1 MTLHIE
7 EIFYFSFCMLNLL
20 LYMNILRFL
29 LLFIVFKF
37 NFLIAAEPLPFN
49 NIVLHKNPLQVSQV
63 KFKDFDSKDIVL
75 NKNDG
80 KIKILN
86 FWATWCAPC
95 KEEMPSLDK
104 FNNENPNFLVYPIN
118 LEKINQNKTK
128 KFYDDLNIKNLNI
141 FFDPEFQLAKQFKLR
156 GVPTT
161 VFINQKGQE
170 FARVLGDIDFSD
182 KNFIKWLNQFN

>member
-1 MTLHIE
+1 
-7 EIFYFSFCMLNLL
+7 
-20 LYMNILRFL
+20 MNISRFF
-29 LLFIVFKF
+29 LFQLVFFTFLKF
-37 NFLIAAEPLPFN
+37 NFLFAAEPLPFN

-104 FNNENPNFLVYPIN
+104 FNVKNPEFLVYPIN
-118 LEKINQNKTK
+118 LEKINQKKTK
-128 KFYDDLNIKNLNI
+128 KFYDDLNIQNLKI

-161 VFINQKGQE
+161 IFINQKGQE
-170 FARVLGDIDFSD
+170 FARVIGDVDFSD
-182 KNFIKWLNQFN
+182 KNFIKWLNNFY

>member
-1 MTLHIE
+1 
-7 EIFYFSFCMLNLL
+7 
-20 LYMNILRFL
+20 MNILRFL
-29 LLFIVFKF
+29 ILSIFFNF

-63 KFKDFDSKDIVL
+63 KFKDFYLKDIEL

-95 KEEMPSLDK
+95 KKEMPSLDK
-104 FNNENPNFLVYPIN
+104 FQARNQDILVFPIN
-118 LEKINQNKTK
+118 VDKPNKEKTNKFFK
-128 KFYDDLNIKNLNI
+128 DLNIENLQI
-141 FFDPEFQLAKQFKLR
+141 YFDHELQLVNQFKLR

-161 VFINQKGQE
+161 ILINKNGSE
-170 FARVLGDIDFSD
+170 FARITGDINFDD
-182 KNFIKWLNQFN
+182 KKFIQWLNQFK

>member
-1 MTLHIE
+1 
-7 EIFYFSFCMLNLL
+7 
-20 LYMNILRFL
+20 MNISRFF
-29 LLFIVFKF
+29 LFQLVFFTFLKF
-37 NFLIAAEPLPFN
+37 NFLSAAEPLQFN

-86 FWATWCAPC
+86 FWATWYAPC

-104 FNNENPNFLVYPIN
+104 FNVKNPEFLVYPIN
-118 LEKINQNKTK
+118 LEKINQKKTK
-128 KFYDDLNIKNLNI
+128 KFYDDLNIQNLKI
-141 FFDPEFQLAKQFKLR
+141 FFDPEFKLAKQFKLR

-170 FARVLGDIDFSD
+170 FARVLGDINFDD
-182 KNFIKWLNQFN
+182 KNFIKWLNTFR

>member
-1 MTLHIE
+1 
-7 EIFYFSFCMLNLL
+7 
-20 LYMNILRFL
+20 MNILRFL
-29 LLFIVFKF
+29 LLFIFFKF

-63 KFKDFDSKDIVL
+63 KFKDFHLKDIQI

-95 KEEMPSLDK
+95 RKEMPSLDK
-104 FNNENPNFLVYPIN
+104 FQAKNKDILVFPIN
-118 LEKINQNKTK
+118 VDKPNKEKTNKFFK
-128 KFYDDLNIKNLNI
+128 DLNIKNLQI
-141 FFDPEFQLAKQFKLR
+141 YFDHELKLVNKFKLR

-161 VFINQKGQE
+161 ILINKNGHE
-170 FARVLGDIDFSD
+170 FARIKGDINFDD
-182 KNFIKWLNQFN
+182 KKFIQWLNQFK

>member
-1 MTLHIE
+1 
-7 EIFYFSFCMLNLL
+7 MLNL
-20 LYMNILRFL
+20 
-29 LLFIVFKF
+29 FIYEYFKVFFIPIIFFTFIKF
-37 NFLIAAEPLPFN
+37 NFLTAAEPLPFN

-95 KEEMPSLDK
+95 KKEMPSLDK
-104 FNNENPNFLVYPIN
+104 FSLNNQDFLVFPIN
-118 LEKINQNKTK
+118 LEKINKEKTL
-128 KFYDDLNIKNLNI
+128 KFYEDLNIKNLKI
-141 FFDPEFQLAKQFKLR
+141 FFDPEFILAKQFKLR

-161 VFINQKGQE
+161 VFLNQKGQE
-170 FARVLGDIDFSD
+170 FARVLGDIDFND
-182 KNFIKWLNQFN
+182 KNFIKWLNNYK

>member
-1 MTLHIE
+1 
-7 EIFYFSFCMLNLL
+7 
-20 LYMNILRFL
+20 MNISRFF
-29 LLFIVFKF
+29 LFQLFFFTLIKF
-37 NFLIAAEPLPFN
+37 NFLTAAEPLPFN

-104 FNNENPNFLVYPIN
+104 FNVKNPDFLVYPIN
-118 LEKINQNKTK
+118 LEKINQKKTK
-128 KFYDDLNIKNLNI
+128 KFYDDLNIQNLKI

-161 VFINQKGQE
+161 IFINQKGQE
-170 FARVLGDIDFSD
+170 FARVIGDVDFSD
-182 KNFIKWLNQFN
+182 KNFIKWLNNFY

>member
-1 MTLHIE
+1 
-7 EIFYFSFCMLNLL
+7 
-20 LYMNILRFL
+20 MNILRFL
-29 LLFIVFKF
+29 LFQFIFFTFFKF

-63 KFKDFDSKDIVL
+63 KFKDFHLKDIQI

-95 KEEMPSLDK
+95 RKEMPSLDK
-104 FNNENPNFLVYPIN
+104 FQAKNTDILVFPIN
-118 LEKINQNKTK
+118 VDKPNKAKTK
-128 KFYDDLNIKNLNI
+128 KFFKDLNIKNLQI
-141 FFDPEFQLAKQFKLR
+141 YFDDELQLVNQFKLR

-161 VFINQKGQE
+161 ILIDKNGFE
-170 FARVLGDIDFSD
+170 FARITGDINFDD
-182 KNFIKWLNQFN
+182 KKFVQWLNQFR